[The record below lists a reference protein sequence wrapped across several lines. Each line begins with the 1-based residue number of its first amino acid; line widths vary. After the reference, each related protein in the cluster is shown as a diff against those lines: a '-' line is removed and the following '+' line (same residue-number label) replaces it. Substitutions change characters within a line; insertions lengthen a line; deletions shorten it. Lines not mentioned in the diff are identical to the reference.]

1 LPARRP
7 NARRE
12 RPGLESS
19 RFEIEDNMKR
29 NARFAVCLLLLLLT
43 FHETTPAQSNDIY
56 GVINTY
62 LVGRKIVTERY
73 SLTVERD
80 GELSGGAELTYEGGF
95 TVITGTRATETR
107 PIFFGANITMT
118 EILAAQFE
126 WPLVHLRVANQPNRK
141 RATKANVVLETFYW
155 HHYLFLLRQYERG
168 KSERQKFFAL
178 IPGRA
183 LELELS
189 VELADT
195 TVYEFEA
202 RAIQTR
208 RYKITAPNEP
218 TVDLWTTMNNR
229 PLLFAIEAQ
238 QVKAIQQGAEVL
250 AEVILKANAKRPAP
264 AK

>member
-1 LPARRP
+1 
-7 NARRE
+7 
-12 RPGLESS
+12 
-19 RFEIEDNMKR
+19 MKR
-29 NARFAVCLLLLLLT
+29 NARSAVCLAFLLLT
-43 FHETTPAQSNDIY
+43 LTRPAPAQSNDIG

-62 LVGRKIVTERY
+62 LAGRKIINEQY
-73 SLTVERD
+73 SFTVERD

-95 TVITGTRATETR
+95 TVITGTRATESR

-126 WPLVHLRVANQPNRK
+126 WPVVRLRVANQPNRE
-141 RATKANVVLETFYW
+141 RATQANVVLETFYW
-155 HHYLFLLRQYERG
+155 HHYLFLLRQFERG
-168 KSERQKFFAL
+168 KSARQKFFAL

-195 TVYEFEA
+195 TNYEVGD

-208 RYKITAPNEP
+208 HYKITSPKEP
-218 TVDLWTTMNNR
+218 TIELWTTTKNR

-238 QVKAIQQGAEVL
+238 QVKAVQAGAEAL
-250 AEVILKANAKRPAP
+250 AEVILRANAKRPAP
-264 AK
+264 VK